1 MKYYVAIDI
10 GASSGRH
17 IVGWKDGD
25 ELCTKEMYRFPNGVD
40 EVNGTLTWDVER
52 LFREVVTGL
61 KAVFR
66 EFKQIE
72 SVAIDTW
79 GVDYVLLDKEGK
91 EILPCHAYRDDRTKA
106 AIEAVH
112 SIMPFEELYAHTG
125 IQFQPF
131 NTIYQLYDD
140 LGKGRLEKAGR
151 FLMLPEY
158 LSYKLTGIGRRE
170 YTEASTSGLLD
181 ARTGQ
186 FDMEIVRRL
195 GLPERLFER
204 LDAPGTEVG
213 ALTEEIAKEV
223 GGQTKVV
230 LCASH
235 DTASAVEGIPEGSTD
250 MPYLSSGTWSLFG
263 VRLAEPILS
272 EQSCAANYT
281 NEGGVGYIRYLKNIM
296 GLWLIQSLRKELC
309 PEKSFAE
316 LADEAQKSGYMQTVD
331 ADDWRFLAPES
342 MKGAFDEYLTEAGKP
357 LPEQTSDYF
366 RCALMSLA
374 NSYAKALRELEK
386 ITGKKYEGLCIV
398 GGGAKN
404 QFLNELTERACGVKV
419 HAIPIEATA
428 FGNLKIQMQRG
439 E

>member
-140 LGKGRLEKAGR
+140 LGKGRLEKAER

>member
-17 IVGWKDGD
+17 IVGWKNGD

-112 SIMPFEELYAHTG
+112 SIMPLEELYAHTG

-140 LGKGRLEKAGR
+140 LGKGRLEKAER

-296 GLWLIQSLRKELC
+296 GLWLIQSLRKELR

>member
-1 MKYYVAIDI
+1 
-10 GASSGRH
+10 
-17 IVGWKDGD
+17 
-25 ELCTKEMYRFPNGVD
+25 
-40 EVNGTLTWDVER
+40 
-52 LFREVVTGL
+52 
-61 KAVFR
+61 
-66 EFKQIE
+66 
-72 SVAIDTW
+72 
-79 GVDYVLLDKEGK
+79 
-91 EILPCHAYRDDRTKA
+91 
-106 AIEAVH
+106 
-112 SIMPFEELYAHTG
+112 
-125 IQFQPF
+125 
-131 NTIYQLYDD
+131 
-140 LGKGRLEKAGR
+140 
-151 FLMLPEY
+151 
-158 LSYKLTGIGRRE
+158 
-170 YTEASTSGLLD
+170 
-181 ARTGQ
+181 
-186 FDMEIVRRL
+186 
-195 GLPERLFER
+195 
-204 LDAPGTEVG
+204 
-213 ALTEEIAKEV
+213 
-223 GGQTKVV
+223 
-230 LCASH
+230 
-235 DTASAVEGIPEGSTD
+235 

-263 VRLAEPILS
+263 VPLAEPILS
-272 EQSCAANYT
+272 EQGCAANYT

>member
-140 LGKGRLEKAGR
+140 LGKGRLEKAER

-158 LSYKLTGIGRRE
+158 LSYRLTGIGRRE

>member
-140 LGKGRLEKAGR
+140 LGKGRLEKAER

-170 YTEASTSGLLD
+170 YTVASTSGLLD

>member
-17 IVGWKDGD
+17 IVGWKNGD

-140 LGKGRLEKAGR
+140 LGKGRLEKAER

-250 MPYLSSGTWSLFG
+250 MPYLSSWTWSLFG

>member
-17 IVGWKDGD
+17 IVGWKNGD

-140 LGKGRLEKAGR
+140 LGKGRLEKAER

>member
-1 MKYYVAIDI
+1 MEMEEVMKYYVAIDI

-140 LGKGRLEKAGR
+140 LGKGRLEKAERGC
-151 FLMLPEY
+151 FQ
-158 LSYKLTGIGRRE
+158 
-170 YTEASTSGLLD
+170 ASTML
-181 ARTGQ
+181 ARTFFHMGVL
-186 FDMEIVRRL
+186 INRPSVT
-195 GLPERLFER
+195 
-204 LDAPGTEVG
+204 AAIKAAAGT
-213 ALTEEIAKEV
+213 AT
-223 GGQTKVV
+223 
-230 LCASH
+230 
-235 DTASAVEGIPEGSTD
+235 
-250 MPYLSSGTWSLFG
+250 
-263 VRLAEPILS
+263 
-272 EQSCAANYT
+272 
-281 NEGGVGYIRYLKNIM
+281 
-296 GLWLIQSLRKELC
+296 
-309 PEKSFAE
+309 KSFPPAISIGQRNVTPDSTTRDSCWKVDICK
-316 LADEAQKSGYMQTVD
+316 LAAVRICG
-331 ADDWRFLAPES
+331 
-342 MKGAFDEYLTEAGKP
+342 
-357 LPEQTSDYF
+357 
-366 RCALMSLA
+366 SL
-374 NSYAKALRELEK
+374 
-386 ITGKKYEGLCIV
+386 
-398 GGGAKN
+398 
-404 QFLNELTERACGVKV
+404 
-419 HAIPIEATA
+419 
-428 FGNLKIQMQRG
+428 
-439 E
+439 